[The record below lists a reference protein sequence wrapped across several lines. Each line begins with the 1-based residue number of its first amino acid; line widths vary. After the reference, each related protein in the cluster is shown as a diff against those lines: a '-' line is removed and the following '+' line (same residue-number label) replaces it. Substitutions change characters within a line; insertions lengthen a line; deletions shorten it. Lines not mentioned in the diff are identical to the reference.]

1 MLRAAAKFESL
12 DGKTREKVVQSQEV
26 AGKKSEI
33 TQREKNGKKIKALS
47 SVTLERGN
55 M

>member
-26 AGKKSEI
+26 AGKKIRNYTE
-33 TQREKNGKKIKALS
+33 EKNGKKIKVLS